1 MMKPAEDPHY
11 LRIELYDLIQHDPSV
26 FDFLREATLDGVW
39 YWDLVNPEHEW
50 MSPEFWLCLGYS
62 PDEKKHLV
70 SEWQDLIHPE
80 DLVVASNNLEK
91 HLANPAHP
99 YDQIVR
105 YTKKSG
111 KTVWVRCRGIA
122 IRDQFDQPI
131 RMLGAHVDVT
141 KMMEVTELLEIQLQ
155 RLDACRMRLS
165 LEQQKTS
172 QLAQE
177 NATLAGQLQQKEK
190 EIQALKQRTL

>member
-1 MMKPAEDPHY
+1 MKLAADSHY
-11 LRIELYDLIQHDPSV
+11 LRTELYELIQHDPSV
-26 FDFLREATLDGVW
+26 FDFLQEATLDGVW
-39 YWDLVNPEHEW
+39 YWDLVNSEHEW
-50 MSPEFWLCLGYS
+50 MSPEFWLFLGF
-62 PDEKKHLV
+62 PPEEKQHLA
-70 SEWQDLIHPE
+70 SEWQDLIHPD
-80 DLVVASNNLEK
+80 DLVIAKHNLEN
-91 HLANPAHP
+91 HLVNPAHP

-141 KMMEVTELLEIQLQ
+141 KLMEVTALLEIQLQ

-165 LEQQKTS
+165 LEQQKVG
-172 QLAQE
+172 QLAYE
-177 NATLAGQLQQKEK
+177 NEKLAGILQQKEK
-190 EIQALKQRTL
+190 EIQVLKQQMT